1 MQTQQRQKT
10 TIFNV
15 FRLLKPHTAITVV
28 VMSVG
33 IVSSGLAL
41 LQPLCVNYLLHAI
54 EQSQKLVRPI
64 AVLALL
70 FVAGIVL
77 DGLGSNMAN
86 RLAAKIVFDKR
97 SNLITCILGLP
108 VQEYDKRES
117 GDYVSTV
124 ISDTNELRSALSS
137 DFFKVAAN
145 LLTACGSAVAMLFI
159 DTRLFAVALITSC
172 TSILLMIAASSRLQA
187 YTELVQAKTARL
199 SNAILRS
206 LAGIRTIKAFMA
218 TVPETKRVV
227 GTAEEVY
234 RATVKVA
241 NKETIIRSIV
251 NCAIQLTLLIV
262 FSFGGAEIA
271 KGDLDISNFISFSM
285 YLTMVV
291 SSLSSFSSSITTAFK
306 ALGPL
311 RRIEDIESLRDKSE
325 TVSSSNM
332 LSPDGHSSFD
342 TANITLEF
350 KDVCFSYNTADKDD
364 ERNTTLQNI
373 SFSAVPHQRTV
384 IVGSSGSGKTTLL
397 SLLEAFYRPDSGHI
411 LYNNVDSTDLNAND
425 IRTVVS
431 YIEQDAPIF
440 SGSIRDNL
448 TMGTIKA
455 SDETCWNALKLVNL
469 DTKVRN
475 LEQELNTQVGE
486 QGHFLSGGERQRLS
500 IARTLLHRKP
510 VILLDEPT
518 SSLDSINQQ
527 KINALLREIFSEQ
540 TVIEVVH
547 RMSTIE
553 PGDQILVMEKGKIV
567 ACGTH
572 DELKI
577 SSPAYRELLQMPTIS
592 QQTTDN

>member
-1 MQTQQRQKT
+1 MH
-10 TIFNV
+10 I
-15 FRLLKPHTAITVV
+15 H
-28 VMSVG
+28 SVDDCCFF
-33 IVSSGLAL
+33 SSAGL
-41 LQPLCVNYLLHAI
+41 
-54 EQSQKLVRPI
+54 
-64 AVLALL
+64 
-70 FVAGIVL
+70 
-77 DGLGSNMAN
+77 
-86 RLAAKIVFDKR
+86 
-97 SNLITCILGLP
+97 
-108 VQEYDKRES
+108 
-117 GDYVSTV
+117 
-124 ISDTNELRSALSS
+124 
-137 DFFKVAAN
+137 
-145 LLTACGSAVAMLFI
+145 
-159 DTRLFAVALITSC
+159 
-172 TSILLMIAASSRLQA
+172 
-187 YTELVQAKTARL
+187 TELVQAKTARL

-425 IRTVVS
+425 IRKVVS

-448 TMGTIKA
+448 TMGTIEA

-475 LEQELNTQVGE
+475 LEQELNP
-486 QGHFLSGGERQRLS
+486 L
-500 IARTLLHRKP
+500 
-510 VILLDEPT
+510 
-518 SSLDSINQQ
+518 
-527 KINALLREIFSEQ
+527 
-540 TVIEVVH
+540 
-547 RMSTIE
+547 
-553 PGDQILVMEKGKIV
+553 
-567 ACGTH
+567 
-572 DELKI
+572 
-577 SSPAYRELLQMPTIS
+577 
-592 QQTTDN
+592 